1 VIGNKWFYV
10 KSTKRT
16 YNDLEPI
23 LSVDY
28 AIVIAETPRK
38 WILREREETDND
50 RTRVCVT
57 APGASFADW
66 QIFKK
71 GEPSRE
77 GKGWRGATRAFYA
90 TEEAALAALS
100 AALEA
105 RWAHKHA
112 HRIASKIQ
120 YLGNPALLR
129 QVADL
134 IDYKEGET

>member
-1 VIGNKWFYV
+1 MIGNKWFYV
-10 KSTKRT
+10 KSTKRS
-16 YNDLEPI
+16 YNDPEPV
-23 LSVDY
+23 LAVDY

-38 WILREREETDND
+38 WILREREEVEND
-50 RTRVCVT
+50 RARVHVT

-71 GEPSRE
+71 GESSRE
-77 GKGWRGATRAFYA
+77 GKGWRGATRVFH
-90 TEEAALAALS
+90 TTCEAALGALS

-112 HRIASKIQ
+112 HRIASKVQ
-120 YLGNPALLR
+120 YLRDSALLR